1 MARAP
6 APGPRTA
13 NAAKSGPARKGAA
26 SAGGGQTGR
35 PPMPAASSSGK
46 KTTLALA
53 VVLMMVLAL
62 FERPICL
69 LLVFA
74 LVPSMVAWLVDNT
87 PGQSL
92 IRTVTPLN
100 LASSL
105 PFAVKLWH
113 ENNSLAQVFSF
124 LSAGYT
130 WVALYGAALFGWMLY
145 YLAPAVI
152 TAVVQRRIDRAR
164 TMATERQTALKD
176 EWGDEVER

>member
-1 MARAP
+1 MARPP
-6 APGPRTA
+6 APRASTSKPGSART
-13 NAAKSGPARKGAA
+13 GAPEA
-26 SAGGGQTGR
+26 YGGGQAHR
-35 PPMPAASSSGK
+35 VPMPAASSSGK

-92 IRTVTPLN
+92 IRTVAPLN

-113 ENNSLAQVFSF
+113 ENNSLTQVFTF
-124 LSAGYT
+124 LSASYT
-130 WVALYGAALFGWMLY
+130 WVALYGAALFGWILY

-152 TAVVQRRIDRAR
+152 TAVVQRRIERAR
-164 TMATERQTALKD
+164 ANAIERQTALKD
-176 EWGDEVER
+176 EWGEEVEK

>member
-1 MARAP
+1 MARPQAPRTGAAKPGPARRDASGSYGGSQPQRAP
-6 APGPRTA
+6 AAVAAAPG
-13 NAAKSGPARKGAA
+13 G
-26 SAGGGQTGR
+26 
-35 PPMPAASSSGK
+35 GK
-46 KTTLALA
+46 KTTLVLA

-62 FERPICL
+62 FERPICV

-113 ENNSLAQVFSF
+113 ENNSLAQVFGF
-124 LSAGYT
+124 LSASYT

-152 TAVVQRRIDRAR
+152 TTVVQRRIDRAR
-164 TMATERQTALKD
+164 ANATERQTALKD
-176 EWGDEVER
+176 EWGDEVET